1 MNEQIFNLFCSTIT
15 SINIKLMKKA
25 NVIGGIHSVC
35 ALWMLTQSLLN
46 KYCLSEA
53 HDDLFKKI
61 KQKYFVDGKTK
72 KVFLA
77 EQRIY
82 KEIFCNDLKP
92 RGDWYM
98 SEGAP
103 QYPFGRWMLLAPFG
117 DFLQSD
123 EYIKNYK
130 NAPIPLLNM
139 EDQTLFMLTML
150 SICDDF
156 NEYNRTLKQLL
167 NGVLFFNNGLRRNPF
182 EYQSKLPYDTA
193 SLRVGK
199 YNAELEP
206 FSEKS
211 ISSQSKP
218 NVTAIKPQKNSIKI
232 KKKTI
237 NNSNSS
243 IENEK
248 EGIMSKD
255 SPIYGIGVI
264 LLYIIRFFVSI
275 LPFVMIS
282 GNFFI
287 NIILI
292 SISTFF
298 PLTSIVFWIWG
309 LVCAIK
315 GTQDVIAIIY
325 YISFVVIWIP
335 FFISTIASFFRKN
348 K

>member
-1 MNEQIFNLFCSTIT
+1 MSEQIFNLFCLTIT

-46 KYCLSEA
+46 KYCLSEV
-53 HDDLFKKI
+53 HDDLLKKI

-92 RGDWYM
+92 RGDWYI
-98 SEGAP
+98 SEEAL
-103 QYPFGRWMLLAPFG
+103 QYPYGRWVLLAPFG
-117 DFLQSD
+117 DFIQSD

-130 NAPIPLLNM
+130 KAPAPLINV

-156 NEYNRTLKQLL
+156 NEYNNALKQLL
-167 NGVLFFNNGLRRNPF
+167 NGVLFDNRLRGNPF

-193 SLRVGK
+193 SLHVGK
-199 YNAELEP
+199 YNADLEP
-206 FSEKS
+206 FSEKGV
-211 ISSQSKP
+211 SSQNKP
-218 NVTAIKPQKNSIKI
+218 NVTAKKSQKSTINRKE
-232 KKKTI
+232 KTI
-237 NNSNSS
+237 NNSNGS

-255 SPIYGIGVI
+255 SPIYGIGAI

-282 GNFFI
+282 GNLFI

-335 FFISTIASFFRKN
+335 FFISTVISFFRKN